1 MVVSIFMLN
10 PHVTR
15 MVVSTTMLNHQTSV
29 SVVQLVLSL
38 WMVSPLLEKLNC
50 FVKLCQSRQVFLADL
65 ADATTAL
72 IEDLDNMYVNEETA
86 FTGEGFEAY
95 TELLAADD
103 DSMLVWEEQDDGEGP
118 EPEVLKIKATDGDD
132 FDLSAR
138 PATTG
143 QRGRPSRQAL
153 PVTRAALEIVKQR
166 LQKQATEVAKEAI
179 DELKKRFPSV
189 AKLQCLSIVYP
200 QWFRKRMEYSEREL
214 GADFCTQLDGVKEH
228 YGKHRTNKEGL
239 RVAPLVD
246 VEQLRSQASA
256 FRRRAKEVARMLYQR
271 MEAEEQVEDTSSSVV
286 GLASRFWRELCLD
299 AKFKVDCSEYLV
311 LAELAFVMVP
321 GSVEDERLF
330 SAMNFIKNELRN
342 RLKNPHLTAAVRL
355 FFSRQFTVKT
365 FPYMEALKA
374 WRAAAAKRGR
384 YTGTGHK

>member
-50 FVKLCQSRQVFLADL
+50 FVKLCQSRRQVFLADL

-72 IEDLDNMYVNEETA
+72 IEPQSRQDLDNMYVNEETA

-179 DELKKRFPSV
+179 DELKKRFPCCQAAV
-189 AKLQCLSIVYP
+189 P
-200 QWFRKRMEYSEREL
+200 QHRLPTVVPQE
-214 GADFCTQLDGVKEH
+214 DGV
-228 YGKHRTNKEGL
+228 L
-239 RVAPLVD
+239 RAG
-246 VEQLRSQASA
+246 A
-256 FRRRAKEVARMLYQR
+256 
-271 MEAEEQVEDTSSSVV
+271 
-286 GLASRFWRELCLD
+286 GC
-299 AKFKVDCSEYLV
+299 
-311 LAELAFVMVP
+311 
-321 GSVEDERLF
+321 
-330 SAMNFIKNELRN
+330 
-342 RLKNPHLTAAVRL
+342 
-355 FFSRQFTVKT
+355 
-365 FPYMEALKA
+365 
-374 WRAAAAKRGR
+374 
-384 YTGTGHK
+384 

>member
-1 MVVSIFMLN
+1 M
-10 PHVTR
+10 
-15 MVVSTTMLNHQTSV
+15 
-29 SVVQLVLSL
+29 
-38 WMVSPLLEKLNC
+38 
-50 FVKLCQSRQVFLADL
+50 
-65 ADATTAL
+65 
-72 IEDLDNMYVNEETA
+72 
-86 FTGEGFEAY
+86 
-95 TELLAADD
+95 
-103 DSMLVWEEQDDGEGP
+103 
-118 EPEVLKIKATDGDD
+118 
-132 FDLSAR
+132 
-138 PATTG
+138 
-143 QRGRPSRQAL
+143 
-153 PVTRAALEIVKQR
+153 
-166 LQKQATEVAKEAI
+166 AKEAI